1 MSTREWVVGIYRK
14 AESSRLA
21 RSIVTNVT
29 SGTVTQAT
37 TPVGSQT
44 YQVRITSTLSIWV
57 TFGMTAVTATAN
69 SDNFVP
75 ANKPEYFTVAAGQC
89 LGFISTSTS
98 SGYVALTEMS

>member
-1 MSTREWVVGIYRK
+1 MSWRK

-37 TPVGSQT
+37 TPVGPQT
-44 YQVRITSTLSIWV
+44 YQVRVTSTLPIWV
-57 TFGMTAVTATAN
+57 TFGTTAVTATAN
-69 SDNFVP
+69 SDTFAP
-75 ANKPEYFTVAAGQC
+75 ANRAEYFTVTPGQC

-98 SGYVALTEMS
+98 TGYVCLTEMT

>member
-1 MSTREWVVGIYRK
+1 MGKWRSQ
-14 AESSRLA
+14 ESSRLA

-44 YQVRITSTLSIWV
+44 YQVRITSTLPIWV
-57 TFGMTAVTATAN
+57 TFGTTAVTATAN
-69 SDNFVP
+69 SDSFVP
-75 ANKPEYFTVAAGQC
+75 ANKPEYFTVTPGQC

-98 SGYVALTEMS
+98 SGYVALTEMT

>member
-1 MSTREWVVGIYRK
+1 MGYWRK

-44 YQVRITSTLSIWV
+44 YQVRITSTLPIWV
-57 TFGMTAVTATAN
+57 TFGTIAATAN
-69 SDNFVP
+69 SDSFVP
-75 ANKPEYFTVAAGQC
+75 ANKPEYFITTPGQC

-98 SGYVALTEMS
+98 SGYVSLSEMT